1 MIALFGAAQMRALD
15 AETIALGLGAFTL
28 METAGRGVA
37 LRLLAARPGLRTVAV
52 VCGSGGNGGDGFV
65 AARVLRDHGVAATV
79 YLAAEP
85 SADSA
90 AGAHRRLFRATGG
103 RELPICDGAA
113 LEAAR
118 PAILDSELVL
128 DALFGVGL
136 ARPVEGHLAHVI
148 SVMNAARCC
157 WAIDVPSGLCA
168 DRGVPLGTCVRAKA
182 TVSLGLHKL
191 GVVTSPG
198 FAYAGELSLVELGLP
213 ACVVDA
219 ATPAA
224 FLLEDRDC
232 ARLLP
237 GLDPLAHKGSRG
249 HVLVIGGAPSMR
261 GAGELAS
268 RAALRAGAGLC
279 TWAAPRGASELLA
292 GEPAILVR
300 ELADADETA
309 AACQG
314 KAALCVGPGLGRSQ
328 PAAALFEAA
337 RAAAALSGA
346 ALVLDAD
353 ALYHLAHAPRPLG
366 ACRAVVTPHPKEAA
380 RLLGCEVEA
389 IEADRVGSAHALAQ
403 RLAAVCVLKGA
414 RTVISDGER
423 AWLCAAGSEALA
435 TGGSGDVLAG
445 AIAGLCAQ
453 GLAPAHAAQ
462 VAVQV
467 HGHAGRRLAERLGPR
482 GVLASELPEQLACE
496 LGRLRG

>member
-1 MIALFGAAQMRALD
+1 MISLLGAAQMRALD

-37 LRLLAARPGLRTVAV
+37 QHILAAHPSVREVAV

-65 AARVLRDHGVAATV
+65 AARVLRDHGVTATV
-79 YLAAEP
+79 FLAAAPPAE
-85 SADSA
+85 SA
-90 AGAHRRLFRATGG
+90 AGAHRRLFLATGG
-103 RELPICDGAA
+103 HELPLSESAA

-118 PAILDSELVL
+118 PSILRSELVL

-136 ARPVEGHLAHVI
+136 ARPVEGHLAHVVA
-148 SVMNAARCC
+148 VMNAAPLR

-168 DRGVPLGTCVRAKA
+168 DRGVPLGACVRAHV

-191 GVVTSPG
+191 GVVTAPG
-198 FAYAGELSLVELGLP
+198 FAYAGELRLVDIGLP
-213 ACVVDA
+213 ASLVGA
-219 ATPAA
+219 ASPAA
-224 FLLEDRDC
+224 LLLEDADC

-237 GLDPLAHKGSRG
+237 AADPLAHKGSRG

-279 TWAAPRGASELLA
+279 TWATPRGVSEPQASE
-292 GEPAILVR
+292 PSIMVR
-300 ELADADETA
+300 ELASVDELLA
-309 AACQG
+309 LCQG
-314 KAALCVGPGLGRSQ
+314 KAALCVGPGLGRSET
-328 PAAALFEAA
+328 AAALFDAA
-337 RAAAALSGA
+337 RTAAAESGA

-353 ALYHLAHAPRPLG
+353 ALYHLAATPRALG
-366 ACRAVVTPHPKEAA
+366 ACRAVLTPHPKEAA
-380 RLLGCEVEA
+380 RLAGCAVEE
-389 IEADRVGSAHALAQ
+389 IEADRLRAAHELAR
-403 RLAAVCVLKGA
+403 RLSAVCVLKGA
-414 RTVISDGER
+414 RTVISDGES

-445 AIAGLCAQ
+445 VLAGLCAQ

-482 GVLASELPEQLACE
+482 GVVASDLPMQVASE

>member
-1 MIALFGAAQMRALD
+1 MIALLSAAQMRALD
-15 AETIALGLGAFTL
+15 ADTIALGLGAFTL

-37 LRLLAARPGLRTVAV
+37 LHVLAARPGLREVAV

-65 AARVLRDHGVAATV
+65 VARVLRDHGVAATV
-79 YLAAEP
+79 YLAVEPPAE
-85 SADSA
+85 SA
-90 AGAHRRLFRATGG
+90 AGAHRRLFLATGG
-103 RELPICDGAA
+103 RELSLSEAAA

-118 PAILDSELVL
+118 PAILGSELVV

-136 ARPVEGHLAHVI
+136 TRPVTGHLAHVVE
-148 SVMNAARCC
+148 VMNAAPLC

-168 DRGVPLGTCVRAKA
+168 DRGVPLGTCVRARV

-191 GVVTSPG
+191 GVVTAPG
-198 FAYAGELSLVELGLP
+198 FAYAGELRLVDIGLP
-213 ACVVDA
+213 AALVRA
-219 ATPAA
+219 ASPAA
-224 FLLEDRDC
+224 LLLEDPDC

-237 GLDPLAHKGSRG
+237 AADPLAHKGSRG
-249 HVLVIGGAPSMR
+249 HVLVLGGSPGMR

-279 TWAAPRGASELLA
+279 TWAAPRGASEPPA
-292 GEPAILVR
+292 GEPSIMVR
-300 ELADADETA
+300 ELERATELSAM
-309 AACQG
+309 CQG
-314 KAALCVGPGLGRSQ
+314 KAALCVGPGLGRSEA
-328 PAAALFEAA
+328 AAALFEAA
-337 RAAAALSGA
+337 CAAAAEGGS

-353 ALYHLAHAPRPLG
+353 ALYHLAAAPRALG

-380 RLLGCEVEA
+380 RLAGCTVEEL
-389 IEADRVGSAHALAQ
+389 EADRLRAAHELAQ
-403 RLAAVCVLKGA
+403 RLGAVCVLKGA
-414 RTVISDGER
+414 RTVISDGES

-445 AIAGLCAQ
+445 VIAGLCAQ

-482 GVLASELPEQLACE
+482 GVVASDLPMQVASE